1 MIRTARH
8 VLLALLVLAATA
20 ACGQKPGVSKQAVGT
35 AGGGTAAGGT
45 GGTTGGTG
53 PGGTGS
59 GTGAAGGTAGGST
72 AGAAGGAVT
81 GDGGAG
87 GGAATGDPGASGD
100 AGAGGGGTVD
110 AGPGDRTGIT
120 DSEIVIGIHAP
131 VTGAA
136 PIPQNSFEVGKD
148 IYFQFVNETKGG
160 IYNRKV
166 RVVFRND
173 EFNPQTA
180 VRVCKEMVE
189 QEKVFLLVGG
199 GGSDQIGACARYAA
213 GVGVPYLSAG
223 VQEEGLSDLNNYFAL
238 AMTYSQQAP
247 LLGDLVAKQYA
258 GKSVALLVADNSSLD
273 DYFNS
278 QLAALQQRGITP
290 NPAKRIPK
298 TTSQTDA
305 LSIATEIRD
314 KDVVVWNASPV
325 SLINVAQATA
335 GQGGNPIYVG
345 PGLTNGLNTVAEVG
359 CPGVAGATFFSPF
372 PQLDAIDQADPD
384 FTPAYQKY
392 AGDAPDDLGI
402 ALWGLDKLIGAAF
415 ELAGP
420 DMSRQS
426 LISTLEQGQRIETGV
441 FPPVQYQGSHFGGTA
456 VHVLQADCSSS
467 PGKYKT
473 IGQNVTSF

>member
-8 VLLALLVLAATA
+8 VLLALVLMAAAA
-20 ACGQKPGVSKQAVGT
+20 ACGQKPGVSAQAVN
-35 AGGGTAAGGT
+35 AGGGT
-45 GGTTGGTG
+45 GGTGTGATGTGATARTGAGATPAGTGGGTVAGGTG
-53 PGGTGS
+53 
-59 GTGAAGGTAGGST
+59 
-72 AGAAGGAVT
+72 
-81 GDGGAG
+81 
-87 GGAATGDPGASGD
+87 ATGD
-100 AGAGGGGTVD
+100 AGASGGAAGDAGAAAGDAGATGGAAGP

-136 PIPQNSFEVGKD
+136 PIPQNSFDAGKD

-160 IYNRKV
+160 IHNRKV

-189 QEKVFLLVGG
+189 QEKAFLLVGG

-213 GVGVPYLSAG
+213 GAGVPYLSAG
-223 VQEEGLSDLNNYFAL
+223 VQEAGLSDLTNYFAL
-238 AMTYSQQAP
+238 AMTYSQQSP
-247 LLGDLVAKQYA
+247 LLADLVAKQYA

-273 DYFNS
+273 DYFAS
-278 QLAALQQRGITP
+278 QLAALQARGINP
-290 NPAKRIPK
+290 SPAKRIPK

-372 PQLDAIDQADPD
+372 PQLDVIDQMDPD
-384 FTPAYQKY
+384 FRPAYEKY
-392 AGDAPDDLGI
+392 AGKAPDDLGI
-402 ALWGLDKLIGAAF
+402 ALWGLDKLIAAGF

-426 LISTLEQGQRIETGV
+426 FISTLEQGQPLQTGV

-473 IGQNVTSF
+473 IGQNVSAF